1 MGFPRQGYWS
11 GLPLPSPGDLPNP
24 GIKPRSPV
32 LQVALYSWASWEV
45 LSLGLLKGKG
55 MGNRFQAVPWK
66 LPTLLPLRE
75 TWMQGS
81 GWEERGFRFEFSWSC
96 FPGKESIC
104 NAGDTNLIRRSGR
117 SPGEGNGNPL
127 QYSCLGK
134 SHGQRSLVGCSP
146 WGSQRVD
153 HNLVTKQQQQ
163 TTQ

>member
-1 MGFPRQGYWS
+1 
-11 GLPLPSPGDLPNP
+11 
-24 GIKPRSPV
+24 
-32 LQVALYSWASWEV
+32 
-45 LSLGLLKGKG
+45 

-134 SHGQRSLVGCSP
+134 SHGQRNLPGYRLWGCKRVG
-146 WGSQRVD
+146 
-153 HNLVTKQQQQ
+153 HNFETKQQQQ
-163 TTQ
+163 SLVSMYYSHLLPRDAQVPYIKWCGICMEAMHIFVYFKSSLDYL